1 MRRISVSTGN
11 SRCRSVPL
19 PRNWFL
25 LQSPREHR
33 ATGMSVMYSLGVTMF
48 GGFSPLIVTW
58 LIGATGS
65 PMAPAWYLLAAG
77 VISLLAL
84 VFFPTY
90 PGRD

>member
-1 MRRISVSTGN
+1 MLMTVGSGAGAA
-11 SRCRSVPL
+11 L
-19 PRNWFL
+19 MMEAL
-25 LQSPREHR
+25 PREHR